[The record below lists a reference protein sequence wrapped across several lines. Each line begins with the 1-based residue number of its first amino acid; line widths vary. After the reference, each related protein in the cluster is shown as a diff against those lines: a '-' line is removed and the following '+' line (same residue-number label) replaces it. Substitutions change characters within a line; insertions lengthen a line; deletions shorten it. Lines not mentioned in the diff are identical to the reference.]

1 MAGDMKRGKKKTHL
15 PFRLN
20 MVFFIVFLL
29 FGAIILQLGV
39 VQILNGEEAQD
50 EIDRTENTTT
60 NIPVPRGEMY
70 DRYGRVVVNNEPL
83 YSITY
88 TPPKGVKQQDR
99 LELAEKLAQYI
110 NMEFE
115 NKLSTRDLKE
125 YFFLENR
132 EEVVERIKDKD
143 TKEMD
148 NGEVYQL
155 QLDSIK
161 ETEVTSYDNPTK
173 EVIAIKKELDKA
185 YALSPHIIKNSNISY
200 EEYSSVAEHLGS
212 LPGINV
218 TSDWER
224 EYPYGN
230 TFRNYVGNITSREQG
245 IPRDNLDYFMS
256 LDYSRNDRVGTSG
269 LEQQYEQVLKGTKEK
284 VQYEIDKN
292 NDVVNSNVIREGE
305 RGKDLVLTLDVE
317 LQEKVDQI
325 LREELESAIQQAPTE
340 NKHLE
345 NSVAVVSNPKTGEI
359 LAISGQ
365 KYNRNLEE
373 GEERFSDT
381 SHQAV
386 YNAYMSGSTV
396 KGATILTGLHEGA
409 IDPGQTVNDR
419 AIKISSDREKSSY
432 TSNIGVVDDIAA
444 IQQSSNVYM
453 YFLAMYLGKEFDYQ
467 YGRPISLK
475 NGTFQTFLY
484 NFNQFGLGVET
495 GLDFPYEET
504 GFEGKNPADGNIL
517 DFAIGQY
524 STYTAMQLNQYVS
537 TIANGGSRL
546 KMKLVKEI
554 HDPSTSS
561 DGLGPIYKEYSPEI
575 INQLEMDSA
584 YIERVQEGF
593 RQVFQTSEGT
603 ASSVFSNSTY
613 AKYNMAGKTGTAEAS
628 KSIPVNGG
636 ESYRLEDNLL
646 NKTLIGYAP
655 HDDPEVAF
663 SVVTPYLGNDT
674 PTTGVSNKIGARI
687 GKAYFDLKEEREKE
701 GIEAP
706 PSEQNTEE
714 TGEE

>member
-1 MAGDMKRGKKKTHL
+1 MAGDMKRGKKRTHL

-20 MVFFIVFLL
+20 VVFFIVFLL

-70 DRYGRVVVNNEPL
+70 DRYGKVVVNNEPL

-88 TPPKGVKQQDR
+88 TPPKGVKQLDR
-99 LELAEKLAQYI
+99 LELAEKLSQYI

-115 NKLSTRDLKE
+115 DKLSTRDLKE
-125 YFFLENR
+125 YFFLKNR
-132 EEVVERIKDKD
+132 EEVVKRIKDKD
-143 TKEMD
+143 TKDMD

-161 ETEVTSYDNPTK
+161 EPEVTSYDNQTK

-230 TFRNYVGNITSREQG
+230 TFKNYVGNITSREQG
-245 IPRDNLDYFMS
+245 IPRDNLEYFMS

-269 LEQQYEQVLKGTKEK
+269 LEEQYEQVLKGTKEK

-292 NDVVNSNVIREGE
+292 NDVVDSKVVREGE

-317 LQEKVDQI
+317 FQEKVDQI
-325 LREELESAIQQAPTE
+325 LREELESAIQQAPNE

-365 KYNRNLEE
+365 KYNRNLED

-381 SHQAV
+381 SYQAV

-432 TSNIGVVDDIAA
+432 TSNIGVVDDIEA

-467 YGRPISLK
+467 YGRPISLQ
-475 NGTFQTFLY
+475 NDTFQTFLY

-495 GLDFPYEET
+495 GIDFPYEAT
-504 GFEGKNPADGNIL
+504 GFEGDNPADGNIL

-561 DGLGPIYKEYSPEI
+561 EGLGPIYKEYTPEI
-575 INQLEMDSA
+575 INQLEMDST
-584 YIERVQEGF
+584 YIGRVQEGF

-603 ASSVFSNSTY
+603 ASSVFSDPTY
-613 AKYNMAGKTGTAEAS
+613 AKYNMAGKTGTAEAT

-636 ESYRLEDNLL
+636 ETYRREDNLL

-655 HDDPEVAF
+655 HNDPEIAF

-674 PTTGVSNKIGARI
+674 PTTSVSNKIGARI
-687 GKAYFDLKEEREKE
+687 GKAYFDLKEKREKE
-701 GIEAP
+701 GVGAS
-706 PSEQNTEE
+706 PSEQTTEE
-714 TGEE
+714 ATEE